1 MKYGIKIIIWHECYV
16 IGGADWSIIDIL
28 TNWPDKNC
36 RFEFFVNKEHEG
48 INLLKK
54 SLNNKCKFNFYN
66 SVIEKLNKLK
76 KNKLFFIPIKINFVR
91 KFIGFCLLIVSFF
104 DYNKKIIEKKFDYVL
119 INNGGYPGGLS
130 SYLIII
136 SAFLMKKKVC
146 MIIRNYPPK
155 NFKKSITMIM
165 TRFIIEKFNCKIIA
179 VSMSLKKSLVSEAGL
194 TKSNISII
202 HNGISIRNK
211 NKFRNTKKILIKRPS
226 VGIFGRLEHRKGHH
240 LLISSWKKIQKKIPN
255 SYLYIVGNG
264 DQDYIKKLKN
274 LIRLNNL
281 SNEHIIWI
289 KYTDNILDILKYINL
304 VIVPSINFESFGRV
318 AVEAM
323 ALKKPIITSN
333 FGGLKEININNKT
346 GYVLNV
352 NNTNLLSKKI
362 IELMQ
367 NKSKRNLFGNMG
379 YRIYQKNFTS
389 KIMAKNYYNFV
400 KKQMIH

>member
-1 MKYGIKIIIWHECYV
+1 
-16 IGGADWSIIDIL
+16 
-28 TNWPDKNC
+28 
-36 RFEFFVNKEHEG
+36 
-48 INLLKK
+48 
-54 SLNNKCKFNFYN
+54 
-66 SVIEKLNKLK
+66 
-76 KNKLFFIPIKINFVR
+76 
-91 KFIGFCLLIVSFF
+91 
-104 DYNKKIIEKKFDYVL
+104 
-119 INNGGYPGGLS
+119 
-130 SYLIII
+130 
-136 SAFLMKKKVC
+136 
-146 MIIRNYPPK
+146 
-155 NFKKSITMIM
+155 
-165 TRFIIEKFNCKIIA
+165 
-179 VSMSLKKSLVSEAGL
+179 MSLKKSLVSEAGL

-211 NKFRNTKKILIKRPS
+211 NKFRNTNKILIKRPS

-264 DQDYIKKLKN
+264 DLDYIKKLKN

-289 KYTDNILDILKYINL
+289 KYTDNILNILKYINL

-362 IELMQ
+362 IELIQ

-379 YRIYQKNFTS
+379 YGIYQKNFTS
-389 KIMAKNYYNFV
+389 KIMAKNYYNFI